1 MKLNY
6 ITIMV
11 RNIEKTIEFY
21 EEIVGLKVVKRFN
34 PGMGE
39 IAFLA
44 NGEDETMLEFIQF
57 ENVENVSAKGMVMSY
72 KAVESLDVLRKKTI
86 EKGYEPSEVIDRGP
100 KPAHFTV
107 CDPDGIVVEIS
118 I

>member
-6 ITIMV
+6 ITFMV
-11 RNIEKTIEFY
+11 RDIEKSIKFY
-21 EEIVGLKVVKRFN
+21 EEAIGLKLVRRFN

-44 NGEDETMLEFIQF
+44 NEENETMLEFVQF
-57 ENVENVSAKGMVMSY
+57 ENVENVSVKGMVMSY
-72 KAVESLDVLRKKTI
+72 KAVETLDVIRKKMI
-86 EKGYEPSEVIDRGP
+86 EKGYKPSEIIDEKP

-107 CDPDGIVVEIS
+107 CDPDGVVVEIS